1 MTTHETTTTAPSDHP
16 YRSPFDAFPF
26 ESEELRVPYS
36 GQTRMRLTLSSG
48 LAHGR
53 IVIDPAAQDL
63 IAVQCGDGPPPRLR
77 VVAGEIALSWRV
89 SFGDWLLDAFRPSN
103 HDVAIV
109 LHPAVEWALA
119 IRGGLAH
126 FELDLSAGTVARI
139 DIHGGCSGVQLE
151 LPLPKATVPIR
162 IAGGVSQLIVQRPA
176 ETGVALATSGG
187 IAALRLDEQHFGAIG
202 GSARLETRNSAP
214 GAPRYELQ
222 INGGAANL
230 AIEPRE
236 LSR

>member
-1 MTTHETTTTAPSDHP
+1 MTIHENTAHPSTHP
-16 YRSPFDAFPF
+16 YRSAFEPFPF
-26 ESEELRVPYS
+26 EPDELRVPYS

-77 VVAGEIALSWRV
+77 VVAGEIALSWRM
-89 SFGDWLLDAFRPSN
+89 SFGDWLLEAFRPSN

-109 LHPAVEWALA
+109 LHPTVEWTLA
-119 IRGGLAH
+119 IRGGLAD
-126 FELDLSAGTVARI
+126 FGLDLSAGTVARI
-139 DIHGGCSGVQLE
+139 DIHGGCSDVQLD
-151 LPLPKATVPIR
+151 LPLAKAAVPIR

-176 ETGVALATSGG
+176 GTGVALATSGG
-187 IAALRLDEQHFGAIG
+187 IAALRLDDQQFGAIG
-202 GSARLETRNSAP
+202 GSARLETRNSLP

-222 INGGAANL
+222 IQGGAADL